1 MTILRNLLNK
11 VVFSFGDN
19 QLVVEYLSR
28 EKKTSQLNGNLWDE
42 NVNIIRFACLVRNAL
57 SEAIALHGV

>member
-42 NVNIIRFACLVRNAL
+42 NVNIIRFACSVRNAL